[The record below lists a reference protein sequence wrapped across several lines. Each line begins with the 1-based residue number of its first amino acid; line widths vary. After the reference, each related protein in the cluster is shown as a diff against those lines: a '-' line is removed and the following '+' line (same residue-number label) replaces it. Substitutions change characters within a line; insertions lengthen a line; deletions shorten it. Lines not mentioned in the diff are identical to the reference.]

1 MTNHNYSQ
9 GMVFYHIL
17 RLFCLFGACCASVVN
32 NDCPFVFNVERT
44 IKNEGFHRNVDY
56 YFELVSVSDISECHV
71 CVKQAI
77 PSGLYVNKDQI
88 TEMVRL
94 GKIEAAVDGSVDI
107 EAPADKATPHD
118 VYLHVELMLGFNT
131 MNATVT
137 LPVHTR
143 YHSARKDG
151 GLEEAVLLLPE
162 VSLSCSS
169 IPEQCKHPSS
179 SEGKQLPTICPV
191 TNDRSDYF
199 AVNYETR
206 DKLSEILIP
215 VGNSS
220 HYEIVQLFTFVVTWV
235 GSKFIYYTL
244 LNNRPKDG
252 M

>member
-1 MTNHNYSQ
+1 MA
-9 GMVFYHIL
+9 FYL
-17 RLFCLFGACCASVVN
+17 VVGFFCLFGGCCASVVN
-32 NDCPFVFNVERT
+32 DDCPFVFNVERT
-44 IKNEGFHRNVDY
+44 IKNQGFHRNVDY
-56 YFELVSVSDISECHV
+56 YFELISVSEMSECHV

-77 PSGLYVNKDQI
+77 PLGLYVNKDQI

-94 GKIEAAVDGSVDI
+94 GKIEATVDGSVDI

-118 VYLHVELMLGFNT
+118 VYFHVELTLGFNT

-151 GLEEAVLLLPE
+151 GLEEAVLLDPE
-162 VSLSCSS
+162 VLLSCSS
-169 IPEQCKHPSS
+169 IPEQCKNPGVSG
-179 SEGKQLPTICPV
+179 EKQYPTTCPV
-191 TNDRSDYF
+191 INDRSDYF
-199 AVNYETR
+199 AVKYATR

-252 M
+252 L